1 MSVDIKEI
9 VSKQGIDSVKQTT
22 IELEKSVLV
31 LQDFIVGAKAMND
44 VLAKSGSMGQLT
56 KNVQAQEI
64 AQEKLK
70 QSILK
75 TQALEVKLENDRQAA
90 FAKEQARKAK
100 SLADEQKAIAADEKR
115 IAVLQRKANASFQ
128 ATGSGETQGS
138 NTGTTVNSGNIDAAN
153 AANSAS
159 AINTNTQATQKNTAS
174 KRNQA
179 IATEEAKQAQAREN
193 AQLKANVKELNTAS
207 GSIDAMRL
215 RLNRLQKQYDA
226 LSATQRNGA
235 FGQKLQADI
244 IKTNAEVLA
253 LEKTTGRA
261 QRNVGNYGNAFSKA
275 FGGIRTLANIL
286 PGIGISGIFLIAY
299 QGLEKLAEGLNL
311 FSKSADNA
319 KLRQNSLEKA
329 ISSSSYSDA
338 VKNINEL
345 RINIDLAKRGLINK
359 DEVLKQ
365 YNETIGKTTGQ
376 VKTLDQA
383 EQDLSKNADDFIKA
397 TLYKAAA
404 QIALE
409 EAAKKAYEA
418 EITRRKR
425 LEEFSN
431 VAVDQRV
438 SSGGASGFGTGQ
450 FDAKEYEKETERIN
464 KARIKRQDQQ
474 VKILKDEEKKQL
486 DIARDFQENAALF
499 SLNFKSF
506 FGNDEK
512 EKKAKKGVDPAIQA
526 RKNAAALIQ
535 VQIDLTKEQQEI
547 YKQQQDNEGFSLES
561 RLLSQERFQE
571 RSIKL
576 VELEAEKSKAE
587 KKNTSEELLA
597 IESKRQLEEAKII
610 QDGFAKRTKII
621 AFSLEEEEKIRL
633 YQEQRT
639 LTLLE
644 KQRDEELT
652 KLINSYQKTGN
663 YSEKAQ
669 EQIEIKRLEI
679 VRKYALIEVNEQI
692 KQAQRLIEVRK
703 LTGADVVKEEANLSA
718 LILKAKELE
727 LKEIDDFNKKRLD
740 KEKQNAEKIKEV
752 AQELFDFSRSLTAGI
767 FEANIANLEEEGRI
781 RDERKTTDIENVN
794 ESILSEEEKANRI
807 AVINAQAEQ
816 AQIAIDAKI
825 SEQKRKQAIADK
837 AFALSQI
844 AINTAIAVSKALA
857 QTGVLGAF
865 VIPGIIALGAIQA
878 ATVLAQPIPKFAK
891 GGVMGKDGLAE
902 YGHGVETRI
911 DPDGRVSLT
920 DATPE
925 IGFVKKG
932 TRFISASE
940 TKQMLAKPDKYDVG
954 GKSWDI
960 SGLIAESRNNTK
972 EMKKAVKSLK
982 VPSTIITKGGWSEQQ
997 SRVSKMNSY
1006 IKSNFGR

>member
-70 QSILK
+70 QSILR

-100 SLADEQKAIAADEKR
+100 SLADEQKAIVADEKR

-138 NTGTTVNSGNIDAAN
+138 NTGTTVNSGNIDVAN

-159 AINTNTQATQKNTAS
+159 AINTNTQAVQGNTQAKKLNNLQQEQA
-174 KRNQA
+174 NQL
-179 IATEEAKQAQAREN
+179 AKVDRLNLVAQAKEN
-193 AQLKANVKELNTAS
+193 NAVKGSLEQRQLALA
-207 GSIDAMRL
+207 
-215 RLNRLQKQYDA
+215 RLQKSYTLLTA
-226 LSATQRNGA
+226 EERASP
-235 FGQKLQADI
+235 FGQRLSKVIPQLNDQ
-244 IKTNAEVLA
+244 VLT
-253 LEKTTGRA
+253 LEKSLGKS
-261 QRNVGNYGNAFSKA
+261 QRDVGNYGNAFSKA
-275 FGGIRTLANIL
+275 GSKAFSALKTIANIL
-286 PGIGISGIFLIAY
+286 PGV
-299 QGLEKLAEGLNL
+299 GLAGLVG
-311 FSKSADNA
+311 F
-319 KLRQNSLEKA
+319 
-329 ISSSSYSDA
+329 A
-338 VKNINEL
+338 VEPI
-345 RINIDLAKRGLINK
+345 I
-359 DEVLKQ
+359 
-365 YNETIGKTTGQ
+365 
-376 VKTLDQA
+376 
-383 EQDLSKNADDFIKA
+383 
-397 TLYKAAA
+397 
-404 QIALE
+404 
-409 EAAKKAYEA
+409 
-418 EITRRKR
+418 
-425 LEEFSN
+425 
-431 VAVDQRV
+431 
-438 SSGGASGFGTGQ
+438 
-450 FDAKEYEKETERIN
+450 EY
-464 KARIKRQDQQ
+464 
-474 VKILKDEEKKQL
+474 VKQL
-486 DIARDFQENAALF
+486 DIFKTKIQDTAKATAAASSEYKKAVSDVNAIKTSVAEFNEGTISKKELVDRFNESIGTTIGKLKTAQEVEDFVNSKAAAFIEATYLRAQANAALQLSTEKVTEALQRQIDGPSIGDYAKGLLNSLRSGTF
-499 SLNFKSF
+499 SGADLIFGTAKARDEGIKGLQKS
-506 FGNDEK
+506 GK
-512 EKKAKKGVDPAIQA
+512 ELATLYDQLQKKADKYAKDNGFSFRTDTKDGKKGVDPAIQA

-535 VQIDLTKEQQEI
+535 VQIELAKEEADI
-547 YKQQQDNEGFSLES
+547 YKSQMDNLDYSLETRLES
-561 RLLSQERFQE
+561 QLKFEEQMAKISKLEADKSRAEKVNSADELKAIEAKSQKEISKVTRQGVEERFKIIKQEADQAEQLRLL
-571 RSIKL
+571 
-576 VELEAEKSKAE
+576 A
-587 KKNTSEELLA
+587 
-597 IESKRQLEEAKII
+597 
-610 QDGFAKRTKII
+610 G
-621 AFSLEEEEKIRL
+621 
-633 YQEQRT
+633 QRV
-639 LTLLE
+639 LTTIE
-644 KQRDEELT
+644 KQRDEELIAVNLAYSNG
-652 KLINSYQKTGN
+652 LISLETF
-663 YSEKAQ
+663 EKR
-669 EQIEIKRLEI
+669 KLEI
-679 VRKYALIEVNEQI
+679 SRKYALIEVAEQI
-692 KQAQRLIEVRK
+692 KQAEELIAVQKATGLDTTDAEAK
-703 LTGADVVKEEANLSA
+703 LTAIKLKRLGLLTDATKEANEKQIQS
-718 LILKAKELE
+718 E
-727 LKEIDDFNKKRLD
+727 
-740 KEKQNAEKIKEV
+740 KEKFEKIVEIG
-752 AQELFDFSRSLTAGI
+752 QELFDFSRGLTAGI

-781 RDERKTTDIENVN
+781 RDERKNTDIENVN

-825 SEQKRKQAIADK
+825 AEQKRKQAIADK

-865 VIPGIIALGAIQA
+865 VIPGIIALGAIQV

-960 SGLIAESRNNTK
+960 AGIVASQDRTAKRIE
-972 EMKKAVKSLK
+972 KSVNKLK
-982 VPSTIITKGGWSEQQ
+982 VPSTIITKGGWSDQQ